1 MPSDKIQR
9 LAVAIRGLE
18 RKIAAASDEIDR
30 KYPHV
35 RGTCCQSC
43 YYGAGGYSEAVEKQD
58 RRMEW
63 LRELKRKMVNA
74 TGYTP
79 EIKMKCAKCG
89 GTMRLKFVSDNPT
102 MGIAYNV
109 YSCDDCLTIC
119 REDVWKNAGKT
130 WITGDGTISRGNETI
145 LPMVAMVRIEDL
157 SSGEWI
163 RQGANVWQVAKACA
177 PDQNT
182 RMLELKQG
190 PTTYKVRMSLATMV
204 ERVQQ
209 TEEQ

>member
-1 MPSDKIQR
+1 M
-9 LAVAIRGLE
+9 GLE
-18 RKIAAASDEIDR
+18 
-30 KYPHV
+30 
-35 RGTCCQSC
+35 
-43 YYGAGGYSEAVEKQD
+43 
-58 RRMEW
+58 
-63 LRELKRKMVNA
+63 
-74 TGYTP
+74 
-79 EIKMKCAKCG
+79 
-89 GTMRLKFVSDNPT
+89 FVSDSPT

-109 YSCDDCLTIC
+109 YSCKSCLTIC

-145 LPMVAMVRIEDL
+145 CPLVEMVRIEDL

-163 RQGANVWQVAKACA
+163 RQGSNVWQVTKACA

-190 PTTYKVRMSLATMV
+190 PATYKVRMSLATMV
-204 ERVQQ
+204 ERVQP

>member
-1 MPSDKIQR
+1 MPSDKIQH
-9 LAVAIRGLE
+9 LAVAIKGLE
-18 RKIAAASDEIDR
+18 RKITEASNEIDR

-43 YYGAGGYSEAVEKQD
+43 YYGSGGYTEAEAKQD
-58 RRMEW
+58 RS
-63 LRELKRKMVNA
+63 
-74 TGYTP
+74 
-79 EIKMKCAKCG
+79 KMKCAKCG
-89 GTMRLKFVSDNPT
+89 GNMGLEFVSDNPT

-145 LPMVAMVRIEDL
+145 CPLVEMVRIEDL

-163 RQGANVWQVAKACA
+163 RQGANVWQVSTAYQ
-177 PDQNT
+177 PDGAT
-182 RMLELKQG
+182 RLLELQQG
-190 PTTYKVRMSLATMV
+190 PVTYKVRMNLATMV
-204 ERVQQ
+204 ERVQP
-209 TEEQ
+209 TKEQ

>member
-1 MPSDKIQR
+1 MGSDKIQCI
-9 LAVAIRGLE
+9 AVAIKGLE
-18 RKIAAASDEIDR
+18 RKITEASNEIDR
-30 KYPHV
+30 KYPHL

-43 YYGAGGYSEAVEKQD
+43 YYGSGGYTEAEAKQD

-63 LRELKRKMVNA
+63 LRELKQKMVKA
-74 TGYTP
+74 TGYEP
-79 EIKMKCAKCG
+79 ESKMKCAKCG
-89 GTMRLKFVSDNPT
+89 GNMGLEFVSDNPT

-145 LPMVAMVRIEDL
+145 CPLVEMVRIEDL

-163 RQGANVWQVAKACA
+163 RQGANVWQVSTAYQ
-177 PDQNT
+177 PDGAT
-182 RMLELKQG
+182 RLLELQQG
-190 PTTYKVRMSLATMV
+190 PVTYKVRMNLATMV
-204 ERVQQ
+204 ERVQP
-209 TEEQ
+209 TKEQ

>member
-1 MPSDKIQR
+1 MLSDKIQR
-9 LAVAIRGLE
+9 LAVAIKGLE

-30 KYPHV
+30 RYPHV

-43 YYGAGGYSEAVEKQD
+43 YYGAGGYSEAVE
-58 RRMEW
+58 
-63 LRELKRKMVNA
+63 NA

-177 PDQNT
+177 PDQNNQNT

-204 ERVQQ
+204 ERVQP

>member
-1 MPSDKIQR
+1 MISFGR
-9 LAVAIRGLE
+9 LTAICKDITLRSKNSVLRLRSMSTTGIRTL
-18 RKIAAASDEIDR
+18 RRLRASIR
-30 KYPHV
+30 S
-35 RGTCCQSC
+35 RWGS
-43 YYGAGGYSEAVEKQD
+43 GWSGRINLLRD
-58 RRMEW
+58 RRSVE
-63 LRELKRKMVNA
+63 RQ
-74 TGYTP
+74 
-79 EIKMKCAKCG
+79 
-89 GTMRLKFVSDNPT
+89 S
-102 MGIAYNV
+102 
-109 YSCDDCLTIC
+109 
-119 REDVWKNAGKT
+119 
-130 WITGDGTISRGNETI
+130 GDGTISRGNETI